1 MTLVVASLPIRKEDD
16 IQRIPSF
23 YDADLIEIRIDYLG
37 KLIPIEKLEKFKE
50 KIIITIRD
58 QSEGGVNPIDPKD
71 KAEYLAEL
79 DERGFLYDVEAR
91 FAKMYKVPTKNKIV
105 SVHYFNRVPS
115 FEEVYEIIRDFIETS
130 WLVKVAVIGKPGYKS
145 LLSKILELEKVA
157 VMPIGVDPL
166 ARIAFSI
173 LGSKII
179 YGHTGEETA
188 KGQMYYKNVKQILS
202 YLTSISTSSPS
213 ILTG

>member
-23 YDADLIEIRIDYLG
+23 YDADLIEIRLDYLG
-37 KLIPIEKLEKFKE
+37 KLIPIERLEKFKE

-58 QSEGGVNPIDPKD
+58 PSEGGVNLINPKD
-71 KAEYLAEL
+71 KAEYLGKL

-91 FAKMYKVPTKNKIV
+91 FAKMYKVSTKNKIV
-105 SVHYFNRVPS
+105 SVHYFDRVPS

-130 WLVKVAVIGKPGYKS
+130 WLVKVAVIGKPGYRS
-145 LLSKILELEKVA
+145 LLSKILELGKVT
-157 VMPIGVDPL
+157 VMPMGVDPL
-166 ARIAFSI
+166 ERIAFSI
-173 LGSKII
+173 LGSQLI

-188 KGQMYYKNVKQILS
+188 KGQMHYKIARQVLS